1 MGTST
6 VGDGEIRAR
15 HINSNAEL
23 PVAGMEL
30 ISRTFV
36 QPLTSAVVWDSGQPL
51 PSTAANDDLGF
62 NFGSGISATETPVIE
77 TGDIKTLSSTRKCAF
92 PIVLPDNYATGKSIA
107 VSFYA
112 GAKTTVA
119 DTSMTIDAE
128 VFLSDKDGTSNT
140 DICATNAQSI
150 NSLTAADYSF
160 TITPTGRVAGEQLW
174 VLVSIAY
181 VDGASGTAVIGQF
194 GEFKLTCTCRG

>member
-6 VGDGEIRAR
+6 VGDGEIRSR

-30 ISRTFV
+30 YERTYV

-51 PSTAANDDLGF
+51 PSTAAADDLGF
-62 NFGSGISATETPVIE
+62 NFGSGVSATESPVIE

-92 PIVLPDNYATGKSIA
+92 PLVIPDDYEDAKTIS
-107 VSFYA
+107 VSFNA
-112 GAKTTVA
+112 GAKTTVS

-128 VFLSDKDGTSNT
+128 VFKSDKDGTSNT
-140 DICATNAQSI
+140 DICATAAQSI
-150 NSLTAADYSF
+150 NSLTPVDYSF
-160 TITPTGRVAGEQLW
+160 TITPTGLSAGDQIW